1 MSRSPTGNPPTPV
14 IMLASCDRHCPA
26 GPGPVRGGRDHATGC
41 GSGVRAGN
49 DIEKQARLLVGDAER
64 KVGRPEDLETVHAQ
78 AANVERVLSDRRAG
92 RPPRPGSPVTG
103 PVQPDGVPQVDDVSG
118 RL

>member
-1 MSRSPTGNPPTPV
+1 M
-14 IMLASCDRHCPA
+14 
-26 GPGPVRGGRDHATGC
+26 
-41 GSGVRAGN
+41 
-49 DIEKQARLLVGDAER
+49 
-64 KVGRPEDLETVHAQ
+64 VGRPEDLDTVQAQ

-92 RPPRPGSPVTG
+92 RQPRPGSPATG